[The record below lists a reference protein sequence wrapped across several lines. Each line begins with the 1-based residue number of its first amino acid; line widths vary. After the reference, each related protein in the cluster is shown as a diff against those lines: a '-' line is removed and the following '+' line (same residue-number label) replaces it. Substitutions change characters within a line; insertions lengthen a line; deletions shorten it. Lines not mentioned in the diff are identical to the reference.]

1 MKTANA
7 ALLALFSSD
16 AHFEQ
21 FDLYTITL
29 TSGLVVRYA
38 NCPFDVVFGG
48 NTWLCA
54 RSAGGVVIDEAGDSG
69 PRASWTMGFNTGSWQ
84 VSIMP
89 RPADLLGSLPWLHA
103 VRSGILQEAMV
114 RVDRGYVA
122 AWPATPTLK
131 LVPVGLVNVFYGR
144 VAEIDLG
151 RSLVQININDPRE
164 LLDVSMPRNLYSA
177 QCRYALF
184 DNQCSLRAA
193 DFQFPVAVTNLVL
206 GTQQFRTTLVA
217 GKPDNYFALGNAVFT
232 SGLNSGLRLMIRSWV
247 AGTGLLSLIAP
258 MPFTIAVGD
267 TLNIFPGCDKTEATC
282 TNTFHNRDNFG
293 GFKYIPAAETAF

>member
-1 MKTANA
+1 MKSASP
-7 ALLALFSSD
+7 ALLAMFSSD

-21 FDLYTITL
+21 FDLYTFTL
-29 TSGLVVRYA
+29 ISGLVLRYA
-38 NCPFDVVFGG
+38 NCPFDVAFGG

-54 RSAGGVVIDEAGDSG
+54 RSPGGIAIDETGDSG
-69 PRASWTMGFNTGSWQ
+69 PRANWTMGFNTGSWQ

-89 RPADLLGSLPWLHA
+89 RPADMLGSLPWLQS
-103 VRSGILQEAMV
+103 VRLGILQEATV

-122 AWPATPTLK
+122 AWPATPTLQ
-131 LVPVGLVNVFYGR
+131 LVPIGLVNVFFGR

-164 LLDVSMPRNLYSA
+164 LLDVKMPRNVYSA
-177 QCRYALF
+177 HCRYALF

-193 DFQFPVAVTNLVL
+193 DFRSPVAVTNLVSP
-206 GTQQFRTTLVA
+206 QQFRTTLVA

-232 SGLNSGLRLMIRSWV
+232 SGLNNGLRSMIRSSI
-247 AGTGLLSLIAP
+247 AGTGLLTLIAP

-267 TLNIFPGCDKTEATC
+267 TLDIFPGCDKTESAC
-282 TNTFHNRDNFG
+282 TNTFHNKINFG